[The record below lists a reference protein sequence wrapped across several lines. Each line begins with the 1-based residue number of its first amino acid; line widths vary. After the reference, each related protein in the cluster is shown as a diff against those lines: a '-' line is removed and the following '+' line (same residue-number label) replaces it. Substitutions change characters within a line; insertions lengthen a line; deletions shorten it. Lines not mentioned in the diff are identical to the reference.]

1 MVSCNLLSCKTQT
14 VFRCHTALFGA
25 LWTWINHWLK
35 LSPWHTFRHIIP
47 ELFYSAPGRKLLK
60 AALKNSGIFCDWNL
74 VTHGSPGLR
83 RCSIGWKLPVTMTR
97 MAKNGQA
104 DLCKHHEMPSII
116 KHHVTIIQSLPTPF
130 NCSFHTQAPCLWFF
144 GIRWPQNTSTNP
156 GKYKMGS
163 SQFYLKCWGQFI
175 SYSLILQHT
184 VAFGQPLQTKRQNWS
199 DRYGCDQCKIDP
211 HQDLDGL
218 KQLST
223 FNKRGKTK
231 NMEKKKTP
239 WFGCLECNFPQ
250 VLTCPLCLWPPNT
263 WALKPTSCISTMAG
277 GIES

>member
-1 MVSCNLLSCKTQT
+1 MVSCNLLSCKTQLC
-14 VFRCHTALFGA
+14 FGAILRCLGLFGPESTTDWSYHHDTHSA
-25 LWTWINHWLK
+25 IPS
-35 LSPWHTFRHIIP
+35 LSFSTLHP
-47 ELFYSAPGRKLLK
+47 EESCWRPPSKFWDFL
-60 AALKNSGIFCDWNL
+60 WNL
-74 VTHGSPGLR
+74 VTMDHQGSDAVPLAEGFL
-83 RCSIGWKLPVTMTR
+83 SQW

-116 KHHVTIIQSLPTPF
+116 KHHVTISQSLPTPF
-130 NCSFHTQAPCLWFF
+130 NCSFHTQLLAF
-144 GIRWPQNTSTNP
+144 GFRDQVTSEHEYKSR
-156 GKYKMGS
+156 KYKMGS
-163 SQFYLKCWGQFI
+163 SKSYLKCWGQFI

-199 DRYGCDQCKIDP
+199 DRYGCYQCKIDP
-211 HQDLDGL
+211 HQDLDGF
-218 KQLST
+218 KQQE
-223 FNKRGKTK
+223 GKNRK
-231 NMEKKKTP
+231 HGKKTP